1 MLPVALG
8 KALGARRHREPETT
22 FSSEVAVP
30 QGLCRSVSPGCWKLS
45 WRCHPPFACF
55 SPSIGSV
62 VNFPAEQRLQSS
74 SGRIGKRPVCYESDT
89 VSSDQFS
96 LGEVGGPYI
105 DSQQLPGPKT
115 LTHSLSRVLLLP
127 SRRLSQF
134 KSFEYKGFGV
144 SFVQQKL
151 GKQGD

>member
-1 MLPVALG
+1 MSETVLALPSALRLLF
-8 KALGARRHREPETT
+8 AICRICSQVSCGAETV
-22 FSSEVAVP
+22 ELLRKKMAK
-30 QGLCRSVSPGCWKLS
+30 SPFVTK
-45 WRCHPPFACF
+45 
-55 SPSIGSV
+55 
-62 VNFPAEQRLQSS
+62 
-74 SGRIGKRPVCYESDT
+74 SDT
-89 VSSDQFS
+89 VSSGLFS

-127 SRRLSQF
+127 SRQPSQF

-151 GKQGD
+151 GKPR